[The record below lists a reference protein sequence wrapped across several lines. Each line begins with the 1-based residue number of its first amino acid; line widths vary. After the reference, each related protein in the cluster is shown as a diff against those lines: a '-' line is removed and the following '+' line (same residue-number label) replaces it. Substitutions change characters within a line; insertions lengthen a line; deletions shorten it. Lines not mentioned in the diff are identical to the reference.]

1 MIPAVI
7 HQIWIGPKQ
16 RPDEWMQSWRDKNPS
31 FAFEVWDER
40 AIDAF
45 GLQNRDKYDYYM
57 KKGIYDGAADVA
69 RVEIL
74 HRQGGIYIDAD
85 SVCLHT
91 LEDAWFLS
99 SNFFA
104 AYEYDQ
110 RIANGVIG
118 TVPRH
123 GIMDMYLRRLTE
135 ATVLEPACFTIGGT
149 LLTTCVDVYLAKNSA
164 MVSDAAL
171 IKILPSFAFYPKLGH
186 YREATSTIYARQ
198 MWGSTKKLYKDA
210 V

>member
-1 MIPAVI
+1 MIPRHI

-16 RPDEWMQSWRDKNPS
+16 RPDEWMATWREKNPS
-31 FAFEVWDER
+31 FTIEVWNEH

-45 GLQNRDKYDYYM
+45 GLLNRDKYDYYM

-74 HRQGGIYIDAD
+74 YALGGIYIDAD

-91 LEDAWFLS
+91 LDGAPFLDAD
-99 SNFFA
+99 FFA

-118 TVPRH
+118 TVPKH
-123 GIMDMYLRRLTE
+123 PIMAMYLARLKE

-149 LLTTCVDVYLAKNSA
+149 LLTTCVDYCSLVCE
-164 MVSDAAL
+164 DAR
-171 IKILPSFAFYPKLGH
+171 IEILPSFTFYPKLGH
-186 YREATSTIYARQ
+186 YREATGTIYARQ
-198 MWGSTKKLYKDA
+198 MWGTTKKLYKDA
-210 V
+210 I